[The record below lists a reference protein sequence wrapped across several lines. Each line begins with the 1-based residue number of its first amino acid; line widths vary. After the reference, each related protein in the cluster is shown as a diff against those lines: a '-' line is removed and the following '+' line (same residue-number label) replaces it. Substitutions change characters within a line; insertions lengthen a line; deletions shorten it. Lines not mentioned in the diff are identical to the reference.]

1 MKYTVKYKHYVEIT
15 YDALVEADSPE
26 EAEEKLKED
35 FDFIS
40 EEEVDYQGISVEV
53 LDVEEAE
60 ESEDE

>member
-40 EEEVDYQGISVEV
+40 EEEVGWQGISVEV

-60 ESEDE
+60 EE